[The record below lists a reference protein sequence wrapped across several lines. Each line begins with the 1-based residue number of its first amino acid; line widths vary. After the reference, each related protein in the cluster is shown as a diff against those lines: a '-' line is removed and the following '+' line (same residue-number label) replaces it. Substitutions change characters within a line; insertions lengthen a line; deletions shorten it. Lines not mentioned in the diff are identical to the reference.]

1 MLTSRQDRV
10 ESVEASLVP
19 LTPPRLSAVLK
30 AFLEDNLAT
39 VPTFQRDWL
48 PSPFSINLSRFP
60 ELTLGERLRLF
71 SSLRCSHFSLS
82 EVFVSEDPAENFFEG
97 VTLAVNSWNPEA
109 VCFASS
115 LPQPLP
121 VSSLPALPLPPLGK
135 GHRARCH

>member
-1 MLTSRQDRV
+1 
-10 ESVEASLVP
+10 VP

-48 PSPFSINLSRFP
+48 PSPFSINLSHFP

-71 SSLRCSHFSLS
+71 SSLRCSHFPLS

-109 VCFASS
+109 VCFTSSPSASS
-115 LPQPLP
+115 LL
-121 VSSLPALPLPPLGK
+121 LPALSAPPPHSPPLGK